1 MHKTITE
8 LSRELSISRQA
19 IHQVIDK
26 LLDKKSIQKK
36 GNAFIL
42 NTKEQGIIVDY
53 FRDDSKVYSSSKSS
67 KTSSDLTS
75 VLQQQNEFLMKELE
89 NKNKQI
95 EELHILLLKE
105 KDSNRL
111 VEAKEVPKYE
121 NHEYENHEI
130 KKNEKKI
137 KTDKI
142 KKKKWYEIFKINND

>member
-26 LLDKKSIQKK
+26 LLDKKTIQKK

-42 NTKEQGIIVDY
+42 NTKEQSIIIDY
-53 FRDDSKVYSSSKSS
+53 FRDDSKAYSSSKSS
-67 KTSSDLTS
+67 SDLTI

-105 KDSNRL
+105 KEINMLPEGKKEIQKDS
-111 VEAKEVPKYE
+111 VEI
-121 NHEYENHEI
+121 N
-130 KKNEKKI
+130 KNENQ
-137 KTDKI
+137 I
-142 KKKKWYEIFKINND
+142 KKKQKKWYHFFTIKKQEIK

>member
-26 LLDKKSIQKK
+26 LLDKKTIQKK

-42 NTKEQGIIVDY
+42 NTKEQRIITDY
-53 FRDDSKVYSSSKSS
+53 FIDDSKESSSSKS
-67 KTSSDLTS
+67 SSDLTS

-105 KDSNRL
+105 KDIKQLPENI
-111 VEAKEVPKYE
+111 EASENKKQSQEIYKET
-121 NHEYENHEI
+121 
-130 KKNEKKI
+130 KKQS
-137 KTDKI
+137 
-142 KKKKWYEIFKINND
+142 KKWYEIFTKKKK